1 LAGLAQYAA
10 SDELDLRIRMPAP
23 VPNSGGPKPAG
34 GGVLGRLI
42 SAFRSGY

>member
-10 SDELDLRIRMPAP
+10 SDELDLRIRMPLPAP
-23 VPNSGGPKPAG
+23 TTGTKPAG